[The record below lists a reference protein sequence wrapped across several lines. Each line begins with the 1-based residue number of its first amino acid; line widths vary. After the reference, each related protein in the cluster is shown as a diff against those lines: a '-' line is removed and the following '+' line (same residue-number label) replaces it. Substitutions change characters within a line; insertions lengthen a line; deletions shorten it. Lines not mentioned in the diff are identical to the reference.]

1 MVDESDVEETI
12 ISEER
17 NESKDE
23 TNTGNF
29 NSKKCADQ

>member
-1 MVDESDVEETI
+1 MVDESDLQETI
-12 ISEER
+12 VSKED

-29 NSKKCADQ
+29 NSKKMR